1 MQIALIVPR
10 KCSNSH
16 KILKTALNFQTVEGD
31 EYCSFI
37 EL

>member
-1 MQIALIVPR
+1 MQFALIVPR

-16 KILKTALNFQTVEGD
+16 KIHKTALNFQTVEGD
-31 EYCSFI
+31 AYYSFT

>member
-1 MQIALIVPR
+1 MQFALIVPR

-16 KILKTALNFQTVEGD
+16 KILKTSLNFQTVESD
-31 EYCSFI
+31 AYYSFT